1 MQEYLL
7 FSFDHNRLTSG
18 GVWPYNR
25 GDEIGTE
32 NGRGGGMS
40 ELEREQM
47 RDKFFDKWVL
57 GHREKAARS
66 RVFPRDRN
74 GQYTTIPAMSYV
86 HVWRGDYRVHMIV
99 GREGSLS
106 PAFVTL
112 SEPEMD
118 MIMSW
123 AWRMVAKG
131 KGSFTPSDGGWTWW
145 AR

>member
-25 GDEIGTE
+25 GAEIGTE

-57 GHREKAARS
+57 GHREKVTRS
-66 RVFPRDRN
+66 RVFPRDRS
-74 GQYTTIPAMSYV
+74 GEYMTIPGVMYV
-86 HVWRGDYRVHMIV
+86 HVWWADGRSHMV
-99 GREGSLS
+99 VDREG
-106 PAFVTL
+106 PFPFTGTTL
-112 SEPEMD
+112 SDFEMC
-118 MIMSW
+118 MIMDW
-123 AWRMVAKG
+123 AWSMVRKG
-131 KGSFTPSDGGWTWW
+131 KGTFTPGYSGWTWW